1 MDGVIICVSGRGN
14 GKFAYAETTFIYP
27 DLDAAAL
34 DVIPALLPLRTS
46 SFPKTKIMADQ
57 GAETKPK
64 VENGS
69 VINLVVKD
77 QNDTEVHFKVKTHTK
92 FQKIMEA
99 YASKRSVDV
108 AAIRFLYDGQRL
120 DKNSTPGDHSMEDND
135 VIDCVLEQ
143 IGGQ

>member
-1 MDGVIICVSGRGN
+1 MVCMLSAV
-14 GKFAYAETTFIYP
+14 
-27 DLDAAAL
+27 
-34 DVIPALLPLRTS
+34 
-46 SFPKTKIMADQ
+46 MADQ

-77 QNDTEVHFKVKTHTK
+77 QNDTEVLLRIASPSISYGWLCVWSSRCASCSFAYDDVQVHFKVKTHTK

-108 AAIRFLYDGQRL
+108 AAIRLLYDGQRL
-120 DKNSTPGDHSMEDND
+120 DKNSTPG
-135 VIDCVLEQ
+135 LYPRL
-143 IGGQ
+143 